1 MTTLARWC
9 FQHRRIVLLL
19 WIATLIGVGAASS
32 GIGANYKNNFNLPST
47 ESHRAQ
53 VLLARDFPAVS
64 GDEERIVLAAR
75 TGTVRDA
82 DVRGPA
88 AAMLAKVARL
98 PHVTRVASPYDATGA
113 RQISADGKIA
123 FATVDVDKQS
133 NLLPKSVFS
142 DLVTTARAADA
153 GPLQVELSGNGI
165 ELAQQATQS
174 TSELIGI
181 IAAAVVL
188 FIAFGSL
195 LAMTLPLISA
205 VVAIGVGISSIGLLT
220 HAFSVPQFGPTL
232 GVLLGL
238 GVGVDYALFIVSRH
252 RNGLR
257 DGLTPEDAAITAL
270 NTSGR
275 AVLFAGI
282 TVCIALLGMF
292 ALGVSF
298 LYGVAISAALV
309 VALTMASALTLLPA
323 LLGFYGMRVL
333 SRRERAKVA
342 EQGAILEAAT
352 GFWWRWARF
361 IERRPRVVAVAGA
374 VIVLVLAIPFFS
386 LRLGSTDAGNDPAAH
401 TTRQAYDLLADGFGP
416 GFNGPFTVA
425 AEFSTPT
432 AAASLPKLVNALRA
446 TTGVASVAPPVTSP
460 NGRAAII
467 SVFPDSSPQ
476 ALRTTQTLHRIR
488 DTVVPRATAG
498 TGLVVQV
505 GGLTAVF
512 EDFAHVLSSKLP
524 LFVGVVVLL
533 AFLLLMAVFRSLVVP
548 LTASVMNLL
557 AVGAAF
563 GVIVTVFQ
571 WGWLSSVFHL
581 RPGPVEAFIPVLL
594 FAILFGLSMDYEV
607 FLVSRIHEEWTA
619 RRDNRIAV
627 SIGQAE
633 TGRVISA
640 AATIMTLVFFSFVLG
655 DDRTIKLF
663 GLGLGAAVLIDAFVI
678 RILLVP
684 GLMHLLGKANWWL
697 PRWLDRRLPHIAVE
711 GSSGSPAAQVQEEP
725 VAAG

>member
-9 FQHRRIVLLL
+9 FRHRRIVLLL
-19 WIATLIGVGAASS
+19 WIAALIGIGAASS
-32 GIGANYKNNFNLPST
+32 GIGATYKNNFNLPST

-64 GDEERIVLAAR
+64 GDEERIVLAAQ

-82 DVRGPA
+82 DVQGA
-88 AAMLAKVARL
+88 ATAMLAKVARL
-98 PHVTRVASPYDATGA
+98 PHVTRVTSPYGA
-113 RQISADGKIA
+113 AGTQQISADGKIA

-142 DLVTTARAADA
+142 TMVTTAQAADSD
-153 GPLQVELSGNGI
+153 QVKVALSGNGI
-165 ELAQQATQS
+165 ELAQQGTQS

-205 VVAIGVGISSIGLLT
+205 IVAIGVGISSIGLLT
-220 HAFSVPQFGPTL
+220 HAFSVPEFGPTL

-252 RNGLR
+252 RSGLR
-257 DGLTPEDAAITAL
+257 EGSTPEEAAVTAL

-333 SRRERAKVA
+333 SRRERATLAKRGGVP
-342 EQGAILEAAT
+342 EEPS

-361 IERRPRVVAVAGA
+361 IEGRSRVVAAVGA
-374 VIVLVLAIPFFS
+374 VIVVVLAIPFFS
-386 LRLGSTDAGNDPAAH
+386 LRLGSSDAGNDPSAH
-401 TTRQAYDLLADGFGP
+401 TTRQAYDLLAEGFGP

-425 AEFSTPT
+425 AELSTPT
-432 AAASLPKLVNALRA
+432 AAQSLPKLESALRA

-460 NGRAAII
+460 NGKAAII

-476 ALRTTQTLHRIR
+476 AVRTTETLHRIR

-512 EDFAHVLSSKLP
+512 EDFSHVLSSKLP

-548 LTASVMNLL
+548 LTASIMNLL

-571 WGWLSSVFHL
+571 WGWASDVFHL
-581 RPGPVEAFIPVLL
+581 KPGPVEAFIPVLM
-594 FAILFGLSMDYEV
+594 FAVLFGLSMDYEV

-619 RRDNRIAV
+619 RRDNRVAV

-663 GLGLGAAVLIDAFVI
+663 GLGLGSAVLIDAFVI
-678 RILLVP
+678 RMLLVP
-684 GLMHLLGKANWWL
+684 GLMHMLGKANWWL
-697 PRWLDRRLPHIAVE
+697 PRWLDRRLPRIAVE
-711 GSSGSPAAQVQEEP
+711 GGSNPRTEDRREEP
-725 VAAG
+725 VAVQ